1 MYSEWRTKTPAW
13 EGDIFG
19 RLTPPPEDILAMK
32 RGLLNFSP
40 NIFEEES
47 NCEQTCTIEEEDLL
61 DLEFDTVCPRDVF
74 GFKCGPTL
82 AELND
87 TRSRSP
93 LINPEMKR
101 LHQVAILTVA
111 DTDDEPMCEG
121 TSAEKAQSGSVL
133 EQQLRTQQTA
143 SVYHEQH
150 LPGYS
155 KCSTAVSSTVSR
167 SESIPIPIKRD
178 PKLAQSVCLSPPSPQ
193 ERKPFGSERKPF
205 EHFYSTQGV
214 QQHFSAPQF
223 TTSYSSH
230 RGEIASSSYSA
241 ETVSSSQLLQQQASQ
256 TSASHEQVANRAAA
270 NAYQSES
277 DEDDEIDSEVEDM
290 EEEYCPF
297 QKEGKIQTRRKGRKS
312 ESEDMVPNPLKLLK
326 IGRELDNLNK
336 IISSLKPINEVPQHS
351 RGRSRR
357 EKNKLASRAC
367 RLKKKQQHEANKVK
381 LHGLQ
386 SEQENLMFLIND
398 MKNEIV
404 NRAQYPRKHGS
415 SLSEKFKHMAKKAFD
430 QPIAGHTS
438 DYVREVL
445 REVAK
450 GNKTGGLTLRKSDET

>member
-1 MYSEWRTKTPAW
+1 MR
-13 EGDIFG
+13 
-19 RLTPPPEDILAMK
+19 
-32 RGLLNFSP
+32 RGFFNVPS

-47 NCEQTCTIEEEDLL
+47 SCEQTGTIEEEDLL
-61 DLEFDTVCPRDVF
+61 LDLEFDTICPYDVF
-74 GFKCGPTL
+74 GNKSGPTL

-111 DTDDEPMCEG
+111 DTDEELICE
-121 TSAEKAQSGSVL
+121 SASAKKAQSGSVL

-143 SVYHEQH
+143 SIYHEQH
-150 LPGYS
+150 VPGYS

-167 SESIPIPIKRD
+167 SESIPIPIKGD

-205 EHFYSTQGV
+205 EHSYPTQSV
-214 QQHFSAPQF
+214 QRACFSAPQF
-223 TTSYSSH
+223 TTSYPTH
-230 RGEIASSSYSA
+230 RGEIASSSYAA
-241 ETVSSSQLLQQQASQ
+241 ETVSSSQLFQQQASQ

-270 NAYQSES
+270 SAYQSES

-297 QKEGKIQTRRKGRKS
+297 QKEGKAQTRRKGRKS

-326 IGRELDNLNK
+326 IGRELDSLNK

-357 EKNKLASRAC
+357 EKNKLASRY
-367 RLKKKQQHEANKVK
+367 
-381 LHGLQ
+381 
-386 SEQENLMFLIND
+386 
-398 MKNEIV
+398 V
-404 NRAQYPRKHGS
+404 NTGC
-415 SLSEKFKHMAKKAFD
+415 FKIIITD
-430 QPIAGHTS
+430 LGYIA
-438 DYVREVL
+438 
-445 REVAK
+445 
-450 GNKTGGLTLRKSDET
+450 